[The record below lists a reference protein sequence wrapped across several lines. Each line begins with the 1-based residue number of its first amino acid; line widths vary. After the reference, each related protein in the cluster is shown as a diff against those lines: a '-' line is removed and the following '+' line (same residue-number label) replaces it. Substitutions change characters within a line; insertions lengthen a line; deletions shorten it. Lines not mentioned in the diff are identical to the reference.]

1 MDTPNPDAL
10 MNDFLSR
17 TVQTRLGSISF
28 RERPGTGIALVML
41 HGIGGNSGGWS
52 KQRQAFGTT
61 RMILWDA
68 PGYGDSSCLAADCPG
83 VEGYAAAFIAFLDA
97 LEIGQ
102 AIVLGHSFGGLIA
115 ACAAALSPERFSR
128 LLLTACSS
136 GHATYEAEERESV
149 LRARLAAFAGGD
161 ATAYA
166 RMRVANVLS
175 ETPDP
180 AVFEEAV
187 RVMSRIKLPG
197 FHQATRMVSTA
208 DVFGYLPAITAPT
221 RVICGT
227 ADRVTPLELNR
238 KIAAAIRGAD
248 LVPIDKAGHWVFL
261 EYPREFNAAVEE
273 FIRPAQAT
281 QFPQE
286 RNHGGR

>member
-1 MDTPNPDAL
+1 MTEFTSAKA
-10 MNDFLSR
+10 R
-17 TVQTRLGSISF
+17 TRLGATSY
-28 RERPGTGIALVML
+28 RERPGTGAPLVLL
-41 HGIGGNSGGWS
+41 HGIGGNAGGWTR
-52 KQRQAFGTT
+52 QRTAFGTA
-61 RMILWDA
+61 RVVAWDA
-68 PGYGDSSCLAADCPG
+68 PGYGDSFCFADDRPG
-83 VEGYAAAFIAFLDA
+83 VEDYASAFVAFLDA
-97 LEIGQ
+97 LGIDK
-102 AIVLGHSFGGLIA
+102 ATVLGHSLGGLVA
-115 ACAAALSPERFSR
+115 ACAAALYPARFER

-136 GHATYEAEERESV
+136 GHATYEADKRERL
-149 LRARLAAFAGGD
+149 LRTRLAAFSGGD

-175 ETPDP
+175 EAPDP

-187 RVMSRIKLPG
+187 QVMSRIKLPG
-197 FHQATRMVSTA
+197 FHQATRMISEA
-208 DVFGYLPAITAPT
+208 DVFRYLPSVAAPT

-248 LVPIDKAGHWVFL
+248 LVTIDKAGHWAFL

-273 FIRPAQAT
+273 FIHPVQAT
-281 QFPQE
+281 HSPQE